1 MSAPTPLGYPLLTI
15 VTEAELHSA
24 DPFDYQKEKLYL
36 VKSVARIAT
45 ISRDRNKKSEMT
57 EYFIYEKEDTNFA
70 LPVINV
76 LEIVE
81 TDQIEDLNI
90 DLYACVGG
98 IVNRQKLV
106 PVFDSVTLGFKQKI
120 KKQNLTT
127 IIIVLCGEV
136 AFGLT
141 MDNFIGVEKLN
152 TNQNFTESTNKQ
164 QENKVVSAVVG
175 YKKSTLIIFF
185 PAEISKKVSEKIHDQ
200 SLENDP
206 VRINPNRQKTEINK
220 ETFKQFLCITI
231 ENTNLAIPIE
241 HVREVIEEYEVTP
254 IFSVP
259 ELLRGLINLRGNVIA
274 CIDISKEIGVEKRPL
289 SMATKFIIISFK
301 DCTIALCADVVHGIN
316 DLYLQNIQK
325 PDTVLQEQQQ
335 TFVEGIYEEVD
346 KTLLIL
352 SISEIFETDVL
363 YDYTDINNVTSL
375 GT

>member
-1 MSAPTPLGYPLLTI
+1 
-15 VTEAELHSA
+15 
-24 DPFDYQKEKLYL
+24 
-36 VKSVARIAT
+36 
-45 ISRDRNKKSEMT
+45 MT
-57 EYFIYEKEDTNFA
+57 EYFIYEKENTNFA
-70 LPVINV
+70 LPVNNV

-90 DLYACVGG
+90 DLNACVGG

-106 PVFDSVTLGFKQKI
+106 PVFDSVTLGIKQKI

-141 MDNFIGVEKLN
+141 MDNFIGVDKLN
-152 TNQNFTESTNKQ
+152 TSQKYNESNNTQN
-164 QENKVVSAVVG
+164 ENKVVSAVVG
-175 YKKSTLIIFF
+175 YKKSTLIIFS
-185 PAEISKKVSEKIHDQ
+185 PVNISKKVSEKIDEQ
-200 SLENDP
+200 SLNTGPDRLETD
-206 VRINPNRQKTEINK
+206 RQKTDINK

-231 ENTNLAIPIE
+231 ENINLAIPIE

-274 CIDISKEIGVEKRPL
+274 CIDISKEIGVDKRSL

-316 DLYLQNIQK
+316 DLCLQNIQK
-325 PDTVLQEQQQ
+325 SDTVLEERQQI
-335 TFVEGIYEEVD
+335 FVEGIYEEVD

-352 SISEIFETDVL
+352 SISEIFETEEL
-363 YDYTDINNVTSL
+363 YDYTDINNVTQL
-375 GT
+375 GS

>member
-1 MSAPTPLGYPLLTI
+1 
-15 VTEAELHSA
+15 
-24 DPFDYQKEKLYL
+24 
-36 VKSVARIAT
+36 
-45 ISRDRNKKSEMT
+45 MT
-57 EYFIYEKEDTNFA
+57 EYFIYEKENTNFA
-70 LPVINV
+70 LPVNNV

-141 MDNFIGVEKLN
+141 MDNFIGVDKLN
-152 TNQNFTESTNKQ
+152 TSQKYNESNNTQN
-164 QENKVVSAVVG
+164 ENKVVSAVVG
-175 YKKSTLIIFF
+175 YKKSTLIIFS
-185 PAEISKKVSEKIHDQ
+185 PVNISKKVSEKIDEQ
-200 SLENDP
+200 SLNTGPDRLETD
-206 VRINPNRQKTEINK
+206 RQKTDINK

-231 ENTNLAIPIE
+231 ENINLAIPIE

-254 IFSVP
+254 IFNVP
-259 ELLRGLINLRGNVIA
+259 DLLRGLINLRGNVIA
-274 CIDISKEIGVEKRPL
+274 SIDISKEIGVKKRPL

-316 DLYLQNIQK
+316 DLDLQKIQK
-325 PDTVLQEQQQ
+325 SDAVLDERQQ

-346 KTLLIL
+346 KTLLLL
-352 SISEIFETDVL
+352 SISEIFETEL
-363 YDYTDINNVTSL
+363 LSDYTDINDVTRL
-375 GT
+375 GK

>member
-1 MSAPTPLGYPLLTI
+1 
-15 VTEAELHSA
+15 
-24 DPFDYQKEKLYL
+24 
-36 VKSVARIAT
+36 
-45 ISRDRNKKSEMT
+45 MT
-57 EYFIYEKEDTNFA
+57 EFFIYEKENINFA
-70 LPVINV
+70 LPVNNV

-106 PVFDSVTLGFKQKI
+106 PVFDSVTLGFKQNL

-141 MDNFIGVEKLN
+141 MDNFIGVDKLN
-152 TNQNFTESTNKQ
+152 TSKKLTESNKKH
-164 QENKVVSAVVG
+164 QENIVVSAVVG
-175 YKKSTLIIFF
+175 YKKSTLIIFS
-185 PAEISKKVSEKIHDQ
+185 PVNISKKVSEKIEEQ
-200 SLENDP
+200 SLKTGPDRLET
-206 VRINPNRQKTEINK
+206 NRQKYDIKKEI
-220 ETFKQFLCITI
+220 FKQFLCITI
-231 ENTNLAIPIE
+231 ENVNLAIPIE

-316 DLYLQNIQK
+316 ELYLQNIQK
-325 PDTVLQEQQQ
+325 SDTVLEERQQ

-352 SISEIFETDVL
+352 SISEIFESEVL
-363 YDYTDINNVTSL
+363 YDYTDINNVT
-375 GT
+375 

>member
-1 MSAPTPLGYPLLTI
+1 
-15 VTEAELHSA
+15 
-24 DPFDYQKEKLYL
+24 
-36 VKSVARIAT
+36 
-45 ISRDRNKKSEMT
+45 MT
-57 EYFIYEKEDTNFA
+57 EYFIYEKENTNFA
-70 LPVINV
+70 LPVNNV

-98 IVNRQKLV
+98 IVNREKLV

-141 MDNFIGVEKLN
+141 MDNFIGVDKLN
-152 TNQNFTESTNKQ
+152 TSQKYNESNNTQN
-164 QENKVVSAVVG
+164 ENKVVSAVVG
-175 YKKSTLIIFF
+175 YKKSTLIIFS
-185 PAEISKKVSEKIHDQ
+185 PVNISKKVSEKIDEQ
-200 SLENDP
+200 SLNTGPDRLETD
-206 VRINPNRQKTEINK
+206 RQKTDINK

-231 ENTNLAIPIE
+231 ENINLAIPIE

-254 IFSVP
+254 IFCVP

-289 SMATKFIIISFK
+289 SMATKFIIICFK
-301 DCTIALCADVVHGIN
+301 ECTIALCADVVHGIN
-316 DLYLQNIQK
+316 DLHLQNIQK
-325 PDTVLQEQQQ
+325 SDTVLEERQQ
-335 TFVEGIYEEVD
+335 TLVEGIYEEVD

-363 YDYTDINNVTSL
+363 SDYTDINKVTQL
-375 GT
+375 GS

>member
-1 MSAPTPLGYPLLTI
+1 
-15 VTEAELHSA
+15 
-24 DPFDYQKEKLYL
+24 
-36 VKSVARIAT
+36 
-45 ISRDRNKKSEMT
+45 MT
-57 EYFIYEKEDTNFA
+57 EYFIYEKENTNFA
-70 LPVINV
+70 LPVNNV

-98 IVNRQKLV
+98 IVNREKLV

-141 MDNFIGVEKLN
+141 MDNFIGVDKLN
-152 TNQNFTESTNKQ
+152 TSQKYNESNNTQN
-164 QENKVVSAVVG
+164 ENKVVSAVVG
-175 YKKSTLIIFF
+175 YKKSTLIIFS
-185 PAEISKKVSEKIHDQ
+185 PVNISKKVSEKIDEQ
-200 SLENDP
+200 SLNTGPDRLETD
-206 VRINPNRQKTEINK
+206 RQKTDINK

-231 ENTNLAIPIE
+231 ENINLAIPIE

-289 SMATKFIIISFK
+289 SMATKFIIICFK
-301 DCTIALCADVVHGIN
+301 ECTIALCADVVHGIN
-316 DLYLQNIQK
+316 DLHLQNIQK
-325 PDTVLQEQQQ
+325 SDTVLEERQQ
-335 TFVEGIYEEVD
+335 TLVEGIYEEVD

-363 YDYTDINNVTSL
+363 SDYTDINNVTQL
-375 GT
+375 GS

>member
-1 MSAPTPLGYPLLTI
+1 
-15 VTEAELHSA
+15 
-24 DPFDYQKEKLYL
+24 
-36 VKSVARIAT
+36 
-45 ISRDRNKKSEMT
+45 MT
-57 EYFIYEKEDTNFA
+57 EYFIYETENTNFA
-70 LPVINV
+70 LPVKNV

-90 DLYACVGG
+90 DLFACVGG

-106 PVFDSVTLGFKQKI
+106 PVFHSVTLGFKQKL

-141 MDNFIGVEKLN
+141 MDNFVGVDKLN
-152 TNQNFTESTNKQ
+152 TRKIFNEEYNKQ
-164 QENKVVSAVVG
+164 QENNVVSAVVG
-175 YKKSTLIIFF
+175 YKNSTLIIFS
-185 PAEISKKVSEKIHDQ
+185 PVNISKKVSEKIDDQ
-200 SLENDP
+200 SLSTNP
-206 VRINPNRQKTEINK
+206 VSLDYNLQDTDISK
-220 ETFKQFLCITI
+220 ETSKQFLCITI
-231 ENTNLAIPIE
+231 ENINLAIPIE

-301 DCTIALCADVVHGIN
+301 DCTIALCADAVHGIN

-325 PDTVLQEQQQ
+325 SDTVLEEQQQ
-335 TFVEGIYEEVD
+335 TFVEGLYEEVD

-352 SISEIFETDVL
+352 SISEIFETDIL
-363 YDYTDINNVTSL
+363 SDYTGITNVTQL